1 MICIIFG
8 SDMKMKDFLNKNKKG
23 ITFGI
28 VTVIVLA
35 AAFFIGGNNNKT
47 DIPTSPKKEVL
58 QVSTVDNENNTAL
71 NNFEENTESHA
82 QSAAESI
89 VSENKTEEKS
99 KNESGI
105 ISSKSEKTDKG
116 GAADRNSDTSSAE
129 SPTRGETPNTVN
141 NEEGKNPIHNDSQ
154 NNDNKSPYNKPQS
167 GINTPATDK
176 TQNEENEVHDET
188 ETETF
193 NKENTVTNKSETEA
207 PKKENT
213 ATNKSETG
221 EQKSSQSEKSQSE
234 ISKSVSNEQESSE
247 DDSNYCTFYINCT
260 TALNSNELNDK
271 KRKLLPSDGYIIK
284 EAEVSF
290 EEGESAFDVLKRV
303 CRNNNIILEFSITP
317 MTNAAYIE
325 GINNLYEFDCGSLSG
340 WTYSVNGT
348 FPNVGCSEYILSDG
362 DKVEFLYTCNL
373 GADVG
378 NYYRG

>member
-89 VSENKTEEKS
+89 VSENKTKEKS

-116 GAADRNSDTSSAE
+116 GAADINSDTSSAE
-129 SPTRGETPNTVN
+129 SPARGGTPNTVN
-141 NEEGKNPIHNDSQ
+141 NEEGKNPTHNDSQ

-167 GINTPATDK
+167 GINTPATDN
-176 TQNEENEVHDET
+176 TPNEENEVHDKT

-193 NKENTVTNKSETEA
+193 
-207 PKKENT
+207 KKENT
-213 ATNKSETG
+213 ATNKSETEVG

-234 ISKSVSNEQESSE
+234 ISKPVSHEQESSE

-348 FPNVGCSEYILSDG
+348 FPNVGCSEYKLSDG